1 MTSNT
6 QITPDLLT
14 NEMGVRPDGRAFDWL
29 PIFLIFNKWPTNFVL
44 VLLGVFKE
52 LKNEKSNSHISQ
64 KNDSHFVAN
73 KDSRILIHN
82 TRILAVK

>member
-1 MTSNT
+1 
-6 QITPDLLT
+6 
-14 NEMGVRPDGRAFDWL
+14 MGVRPDGKAFDWL
-29 PIFLIFNKWPTNFVL
+29 PIFLIFKKWLIKFVL
-44 VLLGVFKE
+44 VLLGMIKE

-73 KDSRILIHN
+73 KDSRILICN